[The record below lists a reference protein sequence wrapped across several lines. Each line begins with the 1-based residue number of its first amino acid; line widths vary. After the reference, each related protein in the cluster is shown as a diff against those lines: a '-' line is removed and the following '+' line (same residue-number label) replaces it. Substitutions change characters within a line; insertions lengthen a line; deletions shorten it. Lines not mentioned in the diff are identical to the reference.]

1 MLNIEYS
8 VITSDVIKSFDFMI
22 LSGSC
27 ILFDLL
33 QHQGDQYVEEEI
45 NTESDTGMVNGQVEP
60 PVLPDLGQVRDVT
73 HEIAHNQALQ
83 NYLYAQ

>member
-1 MLNIEYS
+1 
-8 VITSDVIKSFDFMI
+8 MI

-45 NTESDTGMVNGQVEP
+45 NTESETGMVNGQVEP
-60 PVLPDLGQVRDVT
+60 PVVPDLGQVRDVT
-73 HEIAHNQALQ
+73 IEIQYSSFLGMLHMK
-83 NYLYAQ
+83 